1 MKVHM
6 VGIGGAG
13 MSALARLYLALGHT
27 VSGSDASDFPALRD
41 LAALGATVHVGHD
54 GAYVQ
59 GADLVVTT
67 SAAPAQTPELVAA
80 RAQGIRLL
88 KHAQALGELFNAQR
102 GIAVAGTHGK
112 TTTTAMIAFVLQRC
126 GLAPKFQ
133 VGGELVDL
141 GTSAG
146 WGEGQWMVIE
156 ADEFDRRF
164 LEYRPEIAVVTNVE
178 PDHFEYF
185 GSVAEMEGAFRDYL
199 RECPPRGD
207 RRRLRPGAPPG
218 DPAGRG
224 QRAAHRAL
232 RDPRRREPAWPRVGL
247 VGQRRRPGAGGLA
260 LDGQP
265 AGRPGRQGPAERSSC
280 RGATTS
286 STPWPPWPSATWPAS
301 PWSGP
306 PPPWGRSTAPG
317 AASSWPGRRRACGS
331 TRTTPTTP
339 PRCASTWKRRASW
352 CRREGACGA
361 SSSPTSTSARRG
373 SSRSSGG
380 LPGRRPGAADGR
392 LLPPAGAS
400 RRGPTG
406 ARAEL
411 VAAMTAAGHPGA
423 RHVPDAAAARATLN
437 AETRP
442 GDVVVVMGAGPINA
456 LAYDLAGDLA
466 ARAPAPQARPT

>member
-1 MKVHM
+1 
-6 VGIGGAG
+6 

-27 VSGSDASDFPALRD
+27 VSGSDASDSPALRD

-54 GAYVQ
+54 GAYVR
-59 GADLVVTT
+59 GTDLVVTT

-199 RECPPRGD
+199 RNVLPGGAVVACAQEPRLAILLEEVNERRIVRYGVPAAGSQPGPEWD
-207 RRRLRPGAPPG
+207 WWASDVVLEPGGSRWTANKRVAQAPITLRLQGRHNVLNALAALAVCDLAGVPLERAAPALGAFHGTRRRFQLAGSAAGVRVYEDYAHHPTEVRVNLEAARLLVPPG
-218 DPAGRG
+218 GRLWG
-224 QRAAHRAL
+224 VFQPHLYQRTEGLFEEFRGAFQAADLAL
-232 RDPRRREPAWPRVGL
+232 LTDVYSPQGREPAR
-247 VGQRRRPGAGGLA
+247 AY
-260 LDGQP
+260 
-265 AGRPGRQGPAERSSC
+265 
-280 RGATTS
+280 RGTS
-286 STPWPPWPSATWPAS
+286 
-301 PWSGP
+301 
-306 PPPWGRSTAPG
+306 
-317 AASSWPGRRRACGS
+317 
-331 TRTTPTTP
+331 
-339 PRCASTWKRRASW
+339 
-352 CRREGACGA
+352 
-361 SSSPTSTSARRG
+361 
-373 SSRSSGG
+373 
-380 LPGRRPGAADGR
+380 
-392 LLPPAGAS
+392 
-400 RRGPTG
+400 
-406 ARAEL
+406 EL

-423 RHVPDAAAARATLN
+423 RHVPDAGAARAALN

-466 ARAPAPQARPT
+466 ARTAAPQGAST